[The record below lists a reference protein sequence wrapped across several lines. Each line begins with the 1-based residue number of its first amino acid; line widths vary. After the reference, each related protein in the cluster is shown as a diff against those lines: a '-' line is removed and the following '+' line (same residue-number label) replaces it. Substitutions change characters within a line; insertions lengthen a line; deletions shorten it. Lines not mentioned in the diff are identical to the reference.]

1 MNVTVNGVQRKLGG
15 EPTLLELLEQL
26 ELDPRTVVV
35 EHNQRI
41 VRRPVLTDVQLAEGD
56 VVEVV
61 HFVGGG

>member
-1 MNVTVNGVQRKLGG
+1 
-15 EPTLLELLEQL
+15 LLELLEQL